1 MRVTLRPTA
10 SCRPILSSPAQPVAI
25 HPFSVIV
32 RQSRT
37 TSVHD
42 PDHHSSYL
50 ALPYAETAQKDSSH
64 QAHPVVRS
72 LPPLVFAPPAVRR
85 IQPLSDPERGPA
97 GRSRPCYLF
106 VLAPLCEHRPRFVA
120 FRPSP
125 SRIPKPCNRAGKSA
139 LQRIHKRS
147 DGRRAQLL
155 KNVHK
160 FNYEL

>member
-1 MRVTLRPTA
+1 MTPTTIH
-10 SCRPILSSPAQPVAI
+10 RILP
-25 HPFSVIV
+25 
-32 RQSRT
+32 
-37 TSVHD
+37 
-42 PDHHSSYL
+42 
-50 ALPYAETAQKDSSH
+50 LPYAETAPKDSSH

-72 LPPLVFAPPAVRR
+72 LPPLVFAPPAVR
-85 IQPLSDPERGPA
+85 ILPLPPSETAPNGSAHQGSSVRPSVPA
-97 GRSRPCYLF
+97 SCVRTAPPFVVSSPFHTLKSAAGTSRPCYLF
-106 VLAPLCEHRPRFVA
+106 VLAPLCEYRPRFVA
-120 FRPSP
+120 FRPSHS